1 MFLNKKLIISM
12 GSIIVLAVICFIG
25 SLSVKAWSLDT
36 GENFNEVYSRDN
48 GLYQNSPFYDISNVS
63 RSIYLGDS
71 GSFNQVKVL
80 PIYNMVPNGTVGF
93 SEYTTIDNPKGLM
106 NLTEDGRYTAQKAG
120 IAEIGVG
127 YRLSDDFK
135 KELLSKYPDAWNTD
149 TVRTAIYTS
158 DDYMYAKY
166 SNQTFYVTIKEHT
179 VPLYRMYNPN
189 SGEHFYTENSFE
201 RDSLVKA
208 GWNYEGVA
216 EESPIKTVY
225 NQAVYRVYNPN
236 AGDHF
241 YTENKAEVA
250 HLVSLGWRAEG
261 IAFYSSTSN
270 ETPIYRLYNPNATV
284 GTHFYTQSSAE
295 RDSLVR
301 AGWHYEGT
309 AWYGG

>member
-1 MFLNKKLIISM
+1 M
-12 GSIIVLAVICFIG
+12 
-25 SLSVKAWSLDT
+25 
-36 GENFNEVYSRDN
+36 
-48 GLYQNSPFYDISNVS
+48 
-63 RSIYLGDS
+63 
-71 GSFNQVKVL
+71 
-80 PIYNMVPNGTVGF
+80 
-93 SEYTTIDNPKGLM
+93 
-106 NLTEDGRYTAQKAG
+106 
-120 IAEIGVG
+120 
-127 YRLSDDFK
+127 
-135 KELLSKYPDAWNTD
+135 
-149 TVRTAIYTS
+149 
-158 DDYMYAKY
+158 
-166 SNQTFYVTIKEHT
+166 
-179 VPLYRMYNPN
+179 
-189 SGEHFYTENSFE
+189 
-201 RDSLVKA
+201 
-208 GWNYEGVA
+208 
-216 EESPIKTVY
+216 KTVY

>member
-1 MFLNKKLIISM
+1 M
-12 GSIIVLAVICFIG
+12 
-25 SLSVKAWSLDT
+25 
-36 GENFNEVYSRDN
+36 
-48 GLYQNSPFYDISNVS
+48 QN
-63 RSIYLGDS
+63 
-71 GSFNQVKVL
+71 
-80 PIYNMVPNGTVGF
+80 
-93 SEYTTIDNPKGLM
+93 
-106 NLTEDGRYTAQKAG
+106 
-120 IAEIGVG
+120 IA
-127 YRLSDDFK
+127 
-135 KELLSKYPDAWNTD
+135 T
-149 TVRTAIYTS
+149 
-158 DDYMYAKY
+158 
-166 SNQTFYVTIKEHT
+166 TFYVTTRNIPSTLSACIILTQGNIFILKI
-179 VPLYRMYNPN
+179 PLR
-189 SGEHFYTENSFE
+189 

-250 HLVSLGWRAEG
+250 HLVSLGCCAEG

-284 GTHFYTQSSAE
+284 GTHFYTQSSVE